1 VIDDDDDVRGWL
13 LSALTMLGH
22 RALGAASGTQGL
34 ARLDADPD
42 LLIVD
47 FAMPEMNGAEVV
59 REVRKHRPDVPVI
72 LATGYADTGEVET
85 VVDPNLVVLRKP
97 FELEIL
103 EATLRDRLATG
114 QTRAAPKA

>member
-1 VIDDDDDVRGWL
+1 MSEAAPVAEASAAARSTILVIDDDDDVRGWL
-13 LSALTMLGH
+13 LSALAMLGH
-22 RALGAASGTQGL
+22 RALGAASGAEGL

-59 REVRKHRPDVPVI
+59 REVRKVRPDVPVI

-97 FELEIL
+97 F
-103 EATLRDRLATG
+103 
-114 QTRAAPKA
+114 